1 MTQIVESLFG
11 VSPERYQEQKDAAL
25 QQEALT
31 YAQLNPRQR
40 AEAGIYAGARGLASG
55 IGRMLGGEDPGM
67 RRVTEQD
74 QIIRSINLNDPETY
88 GPAAQRAYQMGHTE
102 LAQKILLGADTA
114 YQRQEASR
122 QRAAQMQSRQQTAE
136 AQAMLPNLMREAR
149 PEQMVSTDDTGVV
162 NTIPAQAAGI
172 DPDIQRR
179 LMGTAAGQAL
189 LKSFAEI
196 TKAMQGE
203 VVKYSEGDVGIRTNP
218 LTGQSEKVATG
229 GEKYRAPIIL
239 GPGQMAIPA
248 NDPRLTGTGV
258 TAPAAVAAAVKPP
271 DKIAIMTALDY
282 PLTPAGNAAY
292 ETDIRAKSTV
302 AASTGTLAEMEA
314 TGIPRTQEG
323 LALYYRL
330 KEKAPVVAAEA
341 RTTEEKN
348 AELIALG
355 AGPKGSDAFN
365 AALRAEVA
373 RMTAKPPAAVKAE
386 ATTNEITNARAIA
399 LGAGEE
405 GSDAFNAALRAEVA
419 RMTAKPPAVVKAEA
433 TTNEITNARAIALK
447 AGPEGS
453 DAFNAV
459 FFAEMSRMTAKPVAA
474 VAAPPAPTEAMK
486 NADSFAILKG
496 ERGTPAYNREFV
508 ARMERFTAK
517 SGGGEGGGSGPG
529 GAAGTGTVLVV
540 DPKDKTKTML
550 VTKQRAV
557 AENLTPAKEPEKAKP
572 LPANLS
578 KQEEDDFDIARDATN
593 LATDAYDYIGRVKS
607 GEIKFSLKDRA
618 AISIQNAFGS
628 ENPVVTA
635 RNDYDKFIQRL
646 TNDTLRLNK
655 GTQTDFDYKNALKEI
670 KSSESPADV
679 ATTLQKLVNLN
690 VRRVKDAAESISR
703 RRKNAGAT
711 EVETSIV
718 VPSFDVHV
726 MDSQQEKSFL
736 ANPKYPAGTN
746 YINPQGQRMT
756 KTKAVQ

>member
-25 QQEALT
+25 QQEALA
-31 YAQLNPRQR
+31 YAQLDPYQR
-40 AEAGIYAGARGLASG
+40 ASAGIYAGARGLASG

-102 LAQKILLGADTA
+102 LAQKIMLGADTA
-114 YQRQEASR
+114 YQRQEATR

-179 LMGTAAGQAL
+179 LMGTAPGQAL

-203 VVKYSEGDVGIRTNP
+203 VVKYGEGDVGIRINP
-218 LTGQSEKVATG
+218 LTGQSEKVAAG
-229 GEKYRAPIIL
+229 GEKYRAPVIV

-248 NDPRLTGTGV
+248 NDPRLTGLGV
-258 TAPAAVAAAVKPP
+258 TAPAAVAAAAKPP
-271 DKIAIMTALDY
+271 DKITIMTALGY
-282 PLTPAGNAAY
+282 PLTPAGNEAY
-292 ETDIRAKSTV
+292 ETAIRAKPTV
-302 AASTGTLAEMEA
+302 AAPSGDISTMNSL
-314 TGIPRTQEG
+314 GIPITPEGYAYFQELRT
-323 LALYYRL
+323 
-330 KEKAPVVAAEA
+330 KTPVAAAEA

-386 ATTNEITNARAIA
+386 PTTNE
-399 LGAGEE
+399 
-405 GSDAFNAALRAEVA
+405 
-419 RMTAKPPAVVKAEA
+419 M
-433 TTNEITNARAIALK
+433 TNARAIALK

-517 SGGGEGGGSGPG
+517 SGGGEG
-529 GAAGTGTVLVV
+529 TVDKAPTLDKIV
-540 DPKDKTKTML
+540 DPTNPSQILSINARLYKGGGIGSPGVIGLSSKTLDT
-550 VTKQRAV
+550 A
-557 AENLTPAKEPEKAKP
+557 KAKP

-578 KQEEDDFDIARDATN
+578 KAEESDYDIARDATN
-593 LATDAYDYIGRVKS
+593 IATDAYEYIGRVKS

-635 RNDYDKFIQRL
+635 RNDFDKFIQKL
-646 TNDTLRLNK
+646 TNETLRLNT
-655 GTQTDFDYKNALKEI
+655 GVQTDYDYKNALKEI

-679 ATTLQKLVNLN
+679 ATTLQKLVTFNL
-690 VRRVKDAAESISR
+690 RRVKDASESINR

-711 EVETSIV
+711 EVQEGIV

-756 KTKAVQ
+756 KTKTVQ